1 MVEYFMKVG
10 IFTDSYLP
18 YVSGVV
24 KSIEFF
30 RQEYQ
35 KQGHE
40 VYIFA
45 PHYAK
50 CTKEPRIFRYASVP
64 SLANPGYNL
73 AIPFSVRVHPLLKNL
88 HLDIIHVHSP
98 FLLGR
103 VGARYARKHRIP
115 LVVTFHTLY
124 EKYVHYFPWKQK
136 TTRELTRRI
145 CRNFCNSCDLV
156 ISPTQIVAD
165 YLIDLGVNSPIE
177 TIPTGIELAPFRE
190 PNLHWLRNTYR
201 LSPEKKILIFV
212 GRLGQEKNI
221 PFLFKILQKL
231 LPVYPEL
238 CLVLVGDGP
247 EKENFVQQIHQ
258 MGLEK
263 QIILTGKLPWE
274 KVVNCYQDS
283 DIFVC
288 SSLTETQG
296 LVVVEAKAAGKPAV
310 AVRSYGVGEMIADQE
325 DGFLTEL
332 DENDFVQ
339 KIKLL
344 LDNPQLYQQMSLK
357 ALQNS
362 LKFSAEASTK
372 KMLGCY
378 QKLIKKSF

>member
-1 MVEYFMKVG
+1 MKIG

-45 PHYAK
+45 PYYAK
-50 CTKEPRIFRYASVP
+50 CPKEPRIFRYISVP

-73 AIPFSVRVHPLLKNL
+73 AIPFSMRVRPMIKNL
-88 HLDIIHVHSP
+88 NLDIIHVHSP

-103 VGARYARKHRIP
+103 VGAKYARKYQIP

-124 EKYVHYFPWKQK
+124 EEYVHYFPWKQK
-136 TTRELTRRI
+136 TTKELTRKI

-156 ISPTQIVAD
+156 ISPTEIVAD
-165 YLIDLGVNSPIE
+165 YLVKLGVTTPIE
-177 TIPTGIELAPFRE
+177 SIPTGI
-190 PNLHWLRNTYR
+190 NLTSFQKTNSHWLRSTYQID
-201 LSPEKKILIFV
+201 PDKKILIFV

-221 PFLFKILQKL
+221 PFLFNILHKL
-231 LPVYPEL
+231 LPAYPQL
-238 CLVLVGDGP
+238 CLVVVGNGP
-247 EKENFVQQIHQ
+247 EKETFVEQIKQ
-258 MGLEK
+258 MGLTK

-274 KVVNCYQDS
+274 KVVDCYQDS

-296 LVVVEAKAAGKPAV
+296 LVVVEAKAAGLPTV

-332 DENDFVQ
+332 DEDSFQQ

-344 LDNPQLYQQMSLK
+344 LDDPQLYQQMSQK
-357 ALQNS
+357 AQENS
-362 LKFSAEASTK
+362 LKFSAEASAK